1 MVQRIAGSVGSSSR
15 EYGVTC
21 VVGPPGSVRPGVPF
35 TLPVV
40 VAIRSMGSSGSS
52 SVQQLVASVSLR
64 TEAGAS
70 ASGLGGTLTS
80 SVRSQNGNT
89 TPGYAKFSPLAI
101 SRPGRYRLRVMLSA
115 ASQSGVTTK
124 EYVDTN
130 VIEVDGGAPA
140 AQKPS
145 TSYSPV
151 C

>member
-15 EYGVTC
+15 EYAITC
-21 VVGPPGSVRPGVPF
+21 VVGPPSSVRPGVPF

-40 VAIRSMGSSGSS
+40 VSVRSMGGSAS
-52 SVQQLVASVSLR
+52 YSVQQLVASASLR
-64 TEAGAS
+64 TESGSS

-80 SVRSQNGNT
+80 SVRSQSGNM

-124 EYVDTN
+124 EYIDTT

-140 AQKPS
+140 TQKLS
-145 TSYSPV
+145 TS
-151 C
+151 